1 MDKLSYAL
9 GLSMAQNFKGSGI
22 QSINA
27 DDFAEALRA
36 VYEDKEKKMRV
47 EDLGLS
53 LVLVSEEGE
62 REREKDGKGERRCK
76 VDTANVKLQVAN
88 LFCV

>member
-1 MDKLSYAL
+1 M
-9 GLSMAQNFKGSGI
+9 GEI
-22 QSINA
+22 HTSIS
-27 DDFAEALRA
+27 R
-36 VYEDKEKKMRV
+36 VVSSVDKEKKMRV

-53 LVLVSEEGE
+53 LVRVSEEGE